1 MDSYN
6 LDKWT
11 TDEVLAFFYGL
22 NSVFVCM
29 YYVEDQ
35 WKMIT
40 DFIKTKSYEEV
51 VRFGDWYFISEVHSF
66 EPWSEVEHA
75 CFMQAYEIFG
85 NDFMRINTF
94 LSRRSL
100 MNVHAYATTVLPTFK
115 HKQDFP
121 YYEPNQWRRML
132 FVAKVQ
138 PTVANDMACYE
149 SVDWNSSQC
158 TSIECFTSE
167 SSVELFNRLNK
178 LDLTAHDF
186 EPIQIS
192 DVTSQ
197 TEVLDDDS
205 MEFLFETLFD

>member
-1 MDSYN
+1 
-6 LDKWT
+6 
-11 TDEVLAFFYGL
+11 
-22 NSVFVCM
+22 
-29 YYVEDQ
+29 
-35 WKMIT
+35 
-40 DFIKTKSYEEV
+40 
-51 VRFGDWYFISEVHSF
+51 
-66 EPWSEVEHA
+66 
-75 CFMQAYEIFG
+75 MQAYEIFG

-132 FVAKVQ
+132 SVAKVQ

-178 LDLTAHDF
+178 LDLTVHDF